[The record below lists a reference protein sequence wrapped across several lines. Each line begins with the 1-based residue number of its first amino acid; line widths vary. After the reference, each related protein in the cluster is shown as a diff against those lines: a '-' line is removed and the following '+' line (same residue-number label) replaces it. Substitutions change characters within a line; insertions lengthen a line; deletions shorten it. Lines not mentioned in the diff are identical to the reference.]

1 MTSSSGHRSPKRSRA
16 CAERTPVFDSRT
28 MIPMAIRTSG
38 KSRPR
43 FRYIAGLST
52 PNQQK
57 ESERDQYRGPDEFPA
72 DVTEHAQVGQEEV
85 GAKRNQDDPGP
96 QPWGSVAIRRTP
108 PARVVGRTGGWR
120 STGGVSAR
128 WRWRSTCLRT
138 REAGSKV
145 LPDVLTHR
153 TQAFTDTPR
162 CRRRRALRRIHQET
176 EQQVR
181 EDADA

>member
-1 MTSSSGHRSPKRSRA
+1 MTSSSGHRSPRRARA

-52 PNQQK
+52 PNQEQ

-85 GAKRNQDDPGP
+85 GAKRNQDEAD
-96 QPWGSVAIRRTP
+96 QHPWGRVPSRGPHPTGWGGG
-108 PARVVGRTGGWR
+108 PAGGGAPAG
-120 STGGVSAR
+120 SPLLGGGVPLV
-128 WRWRSTCLRT
+128 CE
-138 REAGSKV
+138 REKPVRKSCRISSPIA
-145 LPDVLTHR
+145 
-153 TQAFTDTPR
+153 
-162 CRRRRALRRIHQET
+162 RRRSPTLLVVAAGALCGGSI
-176 EQQVR
+176 
-181 EDADA
+181 